1 MFDQLI
7 NESENTSDGS
17 GSLDQFI
24 NLNFT
29 KENGEQIVLEFK
41 DYFVSASN
49 FPIPEDNSPF
59 IVDATIMP
67 RTLKTCT
74 VKTHWV
80 LQG

>member
-1 MFDQLI
+1 M
-7 NESENTSDGS
+7 
-17 GSLDQFI
+17 
-24 NLNFT
+24 
-29 KENGEQIVLEFK
+29 
-41 DYFVSASN
+41 VSMAN

-67 RTLKTCT
+67 RSLKTCT